1 MARKQNSRELADAFS
16 PRLSKLVRLLIRET
30 TGIGLSRTSLSVLA
44 ALRDAGSARITELA
58 DAERVAQPSM
68 TTLVSRL
75 EEQGLVERRSDPL
88 DGRAVVVALTRT
100 GRAELDRMTAAR
112 AELLARRLEA
122 LTPAE
127 QAALAAALPA
137 LDRLIDEED
146 R

>member
-1 MARKQNSRELADAFS
+1 MARTQTTRELADAFA
-16 PRLSKLVRLLIRET
+16 PRLSRLVRLLIRET
-30 TGIGLSRTSLSVLA
+30 TAAGMSRTSLSVLT

-75 EEQGLVERRSDPL
+75 EQQGLVERRSDPQ
-88 DGRAVVVALTRT
+88 DGRAVVVALTRA
-100 GRAELDRMTAAR
+100 GRAELERMTAAR
-112 AELLARRLEA
+112 SELLARRLEA

-127 QAALAAALPA
+127 QAALAGALPA
-137 LDRLIDEED
+137 LDRLVDEEQ